1 MPDAKRPISRKLR
14 LCEIPIQWPILDRDD
29 LGDDYYRDLIEAAR
43 RGETIASGNSDTVR
57 DTRETI

>member
-1 MPDAKRPISRKLR
+1 MPDATRPISRKLR
-14 LCEIPIQWPILDRDD
+14 LFDIPIQWPILDQDD
-29 LGDDYYRDLIEAAR
+29 LGDDYFRDLIEAAR